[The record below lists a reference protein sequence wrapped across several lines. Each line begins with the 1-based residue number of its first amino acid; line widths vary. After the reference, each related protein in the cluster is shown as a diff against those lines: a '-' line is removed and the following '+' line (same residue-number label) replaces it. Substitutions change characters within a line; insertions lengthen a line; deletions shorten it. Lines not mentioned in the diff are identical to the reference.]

1 MTKNSR
7 KHTGRSVWKYIPIRI
22 ARLRLMRLLR
32 KLMLPWRVSQTQL
45 SDASITNLGILML
58 SRELSLVDLAAEEAG
73 VAINSIAVT
82 FTSSLTMTLS
92 TLKNS
97 STSCFSAT
105 SPKAETEGLRNSSK
119 DSSNIDVSRVSKWT
133 VRTSAKQWD
142 SSFRCSFSS
151 SWLFSRVCSQVA
163 SSSTGHTTT
172 ILCSEPITMSSS

>member
-32 KLMLPWRVSQTQL
+32 KLMLPWRVSQTL
-45 SDASITNLGILML
+45 PNADNITNLEILMP
-58 SRELSLVDLAAEEAG
+58 SRELSLVGRAVEAG
-73 VAINSIAVT
+73 EDITSIAVT

-105 SPKAETEGLRNSSK
+105 SPKAGTEGQPNNSKDNSSIGV
-119 DSSNIDVSRVSKWT
+119 SSRVSKL
-133 VRTSAKQWD
+133 RTLAKQWD

-151 SWLFSRVCSQVA
+151 SSLSSRACSQVA
-163 SSSTGHTTT
+163 LSSTELTTT

>member
-32 KLMLPWRVSQTQL
+32 KSMLPWRVSQTL
-45 SDASITNLGILML
+45 PNVDSITNLGILMP
-58 SRELSLVDLAAEEAG
+58 SREPSLEDLAAEAG
-73 VAINSIAVT
+73 VAITSIAVT
-82 FTSSLTMTLS
+82 FTSSLTMILS

-119 DSSNIDVSRVSKWT
+119 DSSSIDVSRISKWT

-142 SSFRCSFSS
+142 SSFQCSFSS
-151 SWLFSRVCSQVA
+151 SWLFSRACSQVA

-172 ILCSEPITMSSS
+172 ILCSVPITMSSS

>member
-1 MTKNSR
+1 
-7 KHTGRSVWKYIPIRI
+7 
-22 ARLRLMRLLR
+22 MRLLR
-32 KLMLPWRVSQTQL
+32 KLMLPWRVSQIQL

-58 SRELSLVDLAAEEAG
+58 SRELSLEDLAAEEAG

-133 VRTSAKQWD
+133 VRTSAKQ
-142 SSFRCSFSS
+142 
-151 SWLFSRVCSQVA
+151 
-163 SSSTGHTTT
+163 
-172 ILCSEPITMSSS
+172 